1 MSRRPARCTE
11 ADIRRAMKVA
21 NQAEQPM
28 SVDILPD
35 GTIRI
40 APLAPVAPVK
50 NSERRVIVL

>member
-11 ADIRRAMKVA
+11 ADIRRAVKVA
-21 NQAEQPM
+21 LEAGM
-28 SVDILPD
+28 AVDILPD

-40 APLAPVAPVK
+40 APLTTTEPSR